1 MNIRIKLEGLDNV
14 LGKLDKLAG
23 GADRGLKKGLLR
35 GGELVRAEAAANCP
49 VDTARLRESIV
60 VQQKSGN
67 SVTIGP
73 TAEYGIYV
81 EFGTGSKGDPSV
93 SHTTKSGWFTT
104 ISRPADLYT
113 QQARPRSRF
122 WFRRCTARRK
132 QWSRR
137 SRPDYWRR
145 YNG

>member
-1 MNIRIKLEGLDNV
+1 M
-14 LGKLDKLAG
+14 
-23 GADRGLKKGLLR
+23 
-35 GGELVRAEAAANCP
+35 RAEAAANCP

-93 SHTTKSGWFTT
+93 SHTTKSGWVYYNQQTGGFVYTT
-104 ISRPADLYT
+104 GQAPQPFLVPALYS
-113 QQARPRSRF
+113 QAE
-122 WFRRCTARRK
+122 AVVEAVK
-132 QWSRR
+132 A
-137 SRPDYWRR
+137 
-145 YNG
+145 GLLEEI